1 MEGERLMAEQPD
13 LATATPGAAAAR
25 TDGPAKRRSIVDL
38 ATEFAMVGALILI
51 VIIAELLEPKFLDHN
66 NVSNIIT
73 QNAQV
78 GLVAIGM
85 TFVLVAGGFDLSV
98 GGMFALAGILYAH
111 FANSL
116 PVALAFGL
124 MLVIAV
130 ALGSANGLV
139 ITRLQVNPFV
149 ATLGSASIF
158 SGLAYLI
165 ATQGAVFVEKP
176 SFGWLGTE
184 HILGVRV
191 TIWILAAAFVV
202 GGVVLAKTTYGR
214 AVYTVG
220 GNPEA
225 ARLAGMRVSLV
236 QASTYVIVAIG
247 TVLGGMLLASE
258 TAVGQANV
266 GTEVTLNAIAVV
278 IIGGTSLRG
287 GQGAMW
293 RTLVGLLI
301 VSSVGNLLTLLAL
314 NSAIQS
320 VAKGAI
326 VILAVSLDALT
337 QGRRT

>member
-1 MEGERLMAEQPD
+1 MARQLNP
-13 LATATPGAAAAR
+13 ATA
-25 TDGPAKRRSIVDL
+25 DGPAVAPRSGRRLTGKKLTDL
-38 ATEFAMVGALILI
+38 AIEYAMVGVLILV
-51 VIIAELLEPKFLDHN
+51 VIIAEIIESKFLN
-66 NVSNIIT
+66 RSNISNILT

-85 TFVLVAGGFDLSV
+85 TFVLIAGGFDLSV
-98 GGMFALAGILYAH
+98 GGIFALAGILYAH
-111 FANSL
+111 FANAL
-116 PVALAFGL
+116 PVGLAFAL
-124 MLVIAV
+124 MMVIAV
-130 ALGSANGLV
+130 AIGIGNGLV
-139 ITRLQVNPFV
+139 ITKLNVNAFV

-158 SGLAYLI
+158 SGLAFLI
-165 ATQGAVFVEKP
+165 ATNGAIFVEKE
-176 SFGWLGTE
+176 SFFWLGT
-184 HILGVRV
+184 HSLLGIRV
-191 TIWILAAAFVV
+191 TIWILGLAFILA
-202 GGVVLAKTTYGR
+202 GFVLAKTIYGR

-236 QASTYVIVAIG
+236 QASTYVLAALG
-247 TVLGGMLLASE
+247 AVLGGMLLASE
-258 TAVGQANV
+258 TQVGQANV

-301 VSSVGNLLTLLAL
+301 VSSVTNLLTLMAL

-326 VILAVSLDALT
+326 VILAVALDAWT
-337 QGRRT
+337 QNRRTA